1 MGADTPNRETGRDAL
16 LTLLQASIGTS
27 TVQAY
32 YNYQVGDFGG
42 QSPVVV
48 VTSGPA
54 EREYLSYG
62 AAHMATTFRYDIH
75 SFVLY
80 VSGTAWTEDLAEDR
94 LDLIEKEI
102 ADCVQDNYAGTIW
115 QALTWAGASAIDS
128 VVLGGEEYKHEVVTV
143 SARMA

>member
-1 MGADTPNRETGRDAL
+1 MAADLPNRETGRDTL
-16 LTLLQASIGTS
+16 LTLLQASIGTT

-32 YNYQVGDFGG
+32 YGYQVGDFGG
-42 QSPVVV
+42 QSPVLV

-54 EREYLSYG
+54 EREYLGYG
-62 AAHMATTFRYDIH
+62 AAHVATTFEYDIH
-75 SFVLY
+75 TFVLY
-80 VSGTAWTEDLAEDR
+80 TSGTVWTEDMAEDR

-102 ADCVQDNYAGTIW
+102 ADCVVDNYAGTIW

>member
-16 LTLLQASIGTS
+16 LTLLQNSIGTS
-27 TVQAY
+27 TVQAF
-32 YNYQVGDFGG
+32 YNYQVGDFAG
-42 QSPVVV
+42 QSPVLV

-54 EREYLSYG
+54 ERSYLSYG
-62 AAHMATTFRYDIH
+62 AAHMATTFQYDIH
-75 SFVLY
+75 TFVLY
-80 VSGTAWTEDLAEDR
+80 SSGTVWTEDMAEDR

-115 QALTWAGASAIDS
+115 QALTWGGASSIDS
-128 VVLGGEEYKHEVVTV
+128 LTLGGDEYKHEVVTV